1 MRLHPPQIALRNPNN
16 GAAGGPLASGAGNV
30 PVSRAIAIASRFI
43 GPGPSGAENLE
54 PVCYSYHTTE
64 STGQAARYARR
75 VNRGQD
81 TIHVPTYAV
90 VLVRQ
95 RFKPGPAHYN
105 KHLIQQL
112 LPSFCNLKRKHQL
125 PTSISVNGHNIHPFF
140 QDRDFTFCIKKGEN
154 TT

>member
-30 PVSRAIAIASRFI
+30 PVSPAIAIASRFI

-105 KHLIQQL
+105 KWCSGQARRATTSGAQPSNRGFLFHSQQPIL
-112 LPSFCNLKRKHQL
+112 L
-125 PTSISVNGHNIHPFF
+125 G
-140 QDRDFTFCIKKGEN
+140 
-154 TT
+154 